1 MASGEREQS
10 IARRDDSVSSERALA
25 GDKESAS
32 ATWASDGGSARHVL
46 PLKMAQAIHTW
57 GWCSAGGGKYVNMKF
72 ISLSCLFAIATL
84 ACPELTISNAHA
96 SASFDGAWS
105 VQITMDHGN
114 CDPINRL
121 TVDIRDGAMQYGGD
135 SAVSI
140 RGQVV
145 GDGQVRVRLTHG
157 DHRANGSG
165 RLSANS
171 GTGTWHGTGVASS
184 CAGRWSAERL

>member
-1 MASGEREQS
+1 MLLGRAMAACVAVQDGVGYTHIGRWC
-10 IARRDDSVSSERALA
+10 
-25 GDKESAS
+25 
-32 ATWASDGGSARHVL
+32 AT
-46 PLKMAQAIHTW
+46 
-57 GWCSAGGGKYVNMKF
+57 GGGKYLNMKF

-84 ACPELTISNAHA
+84 ACPELTTSNAHA
-96 SASFDGAWS
+96 NASFDGAWS

-114 CDPINRL
+114 CDAINRL
-121 TVDIRDGAMQYGGD
+121 AVDIRDGTMQYAGD